1 MGYVD
6 PASVDSPKGKIRSV
20 TVLHNDLDKGWA
32 VAEVDYENEPRI
44 GLRWNGWEGEPGI
57 GNPQSR
63 GHPTWFLVP
72 AEFEDVVRQRAE
84 ELAKDGSNKLRDG
97 YRAMARDRAR
107 EAEAA
112 DWTEGLIGDAGNPK
126 G

>member
-1 MGYVD
+1 MAYID
-6 PASVDSPKGKIRSV
+6 PAKVNSPQGSIRRV
-20 TVLHNDLDKGWA
+20 QVLHNQGDRGWS
-32 VAEVDYENEPRI
+32 VAEVDYDNEVRI
-44 GLRWNGWEGEPGI
+44 GIRWNGWEGEPGI

-72 AEFEDVVRQRAE
+72 EELEDVVRQRAE
-84 ELAKDGSNKLRDG
+84 ELARDGSNKLREG

-107 EAEAA
+107 EAEAVE
-112 DWTEGLIGDAGNPK
+112 WTEALIGDAGDSK

>member
-1 MGYVD
+1 MAYID
-6 PASVDSPKGKIRSV
+6 PAKVDSPKGSIRRV
-20 TVLHNDLDKGWA
+20 NVLHNEGDRGWA
-32 VAEVDYENEPRI
+32 VAEVDYENESRI
-44 GLRWNGWEGEPGI
+44 GIRWNGWEGQPGI

-72 AEFEDVVRQRAE
+72 EELEDVVRQRAE
-84 ELAKDGSNKLRDG
+84 ELAKDGSRRLRDG

-107 EAEAA
+107 EAEAGE
-112 DWTEGLIGDAGNPK
+112 WTEGLIGDVDDSK

>member
-1 MGYVD
+1 MASID
-6 PASVDSPKGKIRSV
+6 PAKVDSPKGLSRSV
-20 TVLHNDLDKGWA
+20 KVLLNGRDREWA
-32 VAEVDYENEPRI
+32 VAEVDYDNEPRI
-44 GLRWNGWEGEPGI
+44 GIRWNGWEGEPGI

-72 AEFEDVVRQRAE
+72 EELEDVVRQRAE
-84 ELAKDGSNKLRDG
+84 ELARDGSNKLREG

-107 EAEAA
+107 EAEAVE
-112 DWTEGLIGDAGNPK
+112 WTEALIGDAGDSK